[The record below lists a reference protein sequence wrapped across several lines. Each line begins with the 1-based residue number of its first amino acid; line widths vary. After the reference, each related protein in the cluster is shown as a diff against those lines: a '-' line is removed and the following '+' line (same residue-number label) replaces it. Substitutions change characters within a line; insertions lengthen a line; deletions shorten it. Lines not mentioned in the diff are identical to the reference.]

1 MLGLEGYT
9 VKSAYFT
16 DNARTIVE
24 VMWEHETEKDEVE
37 VLVASIDKD
46 GMSVSGGAAWN
57 NLLKYISIEELHT
70 NTSNYIRTQRLAFEK
85 QIIAIGKKEGLY
97 ESTKKSDMHDLLIDC
112 IENHNEDKEFLFK
125 LKLKMFDMTI
135 VKQSAD
141 RSLKAQLRKAQ
152 TLTTV
157 LTTYHN
163 FTD

>member
-24 VMWEHETEKDEVE
+24 VIWEHETEKDEIE
-37 VLVASIDKD
+37 VLVASVDKD
-46 GMSVSGGAAWN
+46 GLPVKEGASWN

-70 NTSNYIRTQRLAFEK
+70 NTSNYIRAQRLAFEK
-85 QIIAIGKKEGLY
+85 QIIAIAERDGLY
-97 ESTKKSDMHDLLIDC
+97 EAKKRSDVHDLLITC

-135 VKQSAD
+135 IKQSTD
-141 RSLKAQLRKAQ
+141 RSLKAQLRKAS
-152 TLTTV
+152 TLAAV
-157 LTTYHN
+157 LIAYNN
-163 FTD
+163 FIE